1 MKTLVIVSHP
11 EMANSLVQNFLKA
24 SATPFQDEVTWH
36 DLATIQQLDIAA
48 EQALLRN
55 HERIIFQFP
64 LYWYAAPASLKTWLD
79 TVLTGEFAFSGRM
92 PLQGK
97 SLGVVVSTG
106 IAGKHFQAGGSEQA
120 TLSEILR
127 PYELV
132 ARKLGMTYLP
142 PLAIHQ
148 FSYLTETARQLLLVD
163 YQRYLTQTTFNFE
176 QKVAWFEQ
184 QLRHRQSAATDS
196 EQQQQLALLADQ
208 LTEQGELLTD
218 LGWQVQLIRQEEGEG

>member
-24 SATPFQDEVTWH
+24 SAQPFQDEVTWH
-36 DLATIQQLDIAA
+36 DLATIQQLDVAA

-142 PLAIHQ
+142 PFAIHQ
-148 FSYLTETARQLLLVD
+148 FSYLTEAARQVLLVD
-163 YQRYLTQTTFNFE
+163 YQRYLTQPIFNFE

-184 QLRHRQSAATDS
+184 QLRQRQSAATDS
-196 EQQQQLALLADQ
+196 DQQQQLALLADQ